1 MADNPELHVR
11 IMPWQ
16 LNNLKFKTNR
26 SGGLKMEKVNNILII
41 PDIHHRTCWKDCI
54 KKIYEVDKD
63 VFLGDYLYPYSF
75 EGNNVM
81 DMDKGFE
88 NLKEIVKLKIDEPEK
103 VILLLGNHD
112 FHYINGGINSG
123 RYDKTNGVRNKEF
136 FLDNLDK
143 FDMAYECEI
152 DGKRYFFSH
161 AGIKNEWL
169 NAYYRGIGLS
179 EKPKNILPSADVF
192 NNIIHNVK
200 VENDGRCVKWMD
212 NYHSKKIVVGNDEE
226 SDNRY
231 YSFMN
236 TLDVVSYYR
245 GGMDSY
251 GSMIWADVREY
262 ITPKND
268 AKQEFSDTYQIFSH
282 TYMRSPIITPVW
294 ACLDVQ
300 EGFILDNEGIKDMN
314 ELSLDFSTDKV
325 IKVFE

>member
-1 MADNPELHVR
+1 
-11 IMPWQ
+11 
-16 LNNLKFKTNR
+16 
-26 SGGLKMEKVNNILII
+26 MEKLNDILII
-41 PDIHHRTCWKDCI
+41 PDIHHRTFWKDCV
-54 KKIYEVDKD
+54 KKIDEVDKV
-63 VFLGDYLYPYSF
+63 VFLGDYLDPYSF

-88 NLKEIVKLKIDEPEK
+88 NLKEIVKLKTDASDK

-112 FHYINGGINSG
+112 LHYISSAIYSG
-123 RYDKTNGVRNKEF
+123 RYDNINGLRNSEY
-136 FLDNLDK
+136 FLENLDK
-143 FDMAYECEI
+143 FDLVYECEI

-161 AGIKNEWL
+161 AGVKYNWVNE
-169 NAYYRGIGLS
+169 YYKGIGLS
-179 EKPKNILPSADVF
+179 EKPKEVLPSADIF
-192 NNIIHNVK
+192 NTIIHNVK
-200 VENDGRCVKWMD
+200 VDAD
-212 NYHSKKIVVGNDEE
+212 NSNRKLIVGIDEA
-226 SDNRY
+226 SDRRF

-236 TLDVVSYYR
+236 ALDVVSYYR

-262 ITPKND
+262 ITSKNE
-268 AKQEFSDTYQIFSH
+268 AKQEFLDTYQIFSH

-314 ELSLDFSTDKV
+314 GLSLDLSTEKV

>member
-1 MADNPELHVR
+1 MDKL
-11 IMPWQ
+11 
-16 LNNLKFKTNR
+16 
-26 SGGLKMEKVNNILII
+26 NNILII
-41 PDIHHRTCWKDCI
+41 PDIHHRTFWKECI
-54 KKIYEVDKD
+54 KKIDEVDKV
-63 VFLGDYLYPYSF
+63 VFLGDYLDPYSF

-81 DMDKGFE
+81 DMDEGFE
-88 NLKEIVKLKIDEPEK
+88 NLKEIVKLKTDNTDK

-112 FHYINGGINSG
+112 LHYVSPVLNSG
-123 RYDKTNGVRNKEF
+123 RYDKSNGVRNREY
-136 FLDNLDK
+136 FLENLDK

-161 AGIKNEWL
+161 AGVKYDWL
-169 NAYYRGIGLS
+169 NEYYKGIGLS
-179 EKPKNILPSADVF
+179 EQPKNILPSADVF

-200 VENDGRCVKWMD
+200 VEIDGRCVKWID
-212 NYHSKKIVVGNDEE
+212 DSHSKKIIVGNDEE
-226 SDNRY
+226 SDKRY

-262 ITPKND
+262 ITPKNE
-268 AKQEFSDTYQIFSH
+268 AKQEFLDTYQIFSH

-300 EGFILDNEGIKDMN
+300 EGFILDKEGIKDMN
-314 ELSLDFSTDKV
+314 GLYLDLSTEKV
-325 IKVFE
+325 IKIWK